1 MIPSR
6 SSGPPRILTFGILH
20 CIQCGSETIFR
31 AMAPCSHITD
41 AACEDCGWTYGR
53 RSERVLAG
61 AGTSARYELRENIP
75 VVSDELAS
83 EAAARLLQRT
93 GQRGISPERLPPPLD
108 LSRMPSQGSDTAS
121 RISRLAAPRQS

>member
-6 SSGPPRILTFGILH
+6 SSGPPRILTFGVLH

-83 EAAARLLQRT
+83 EAAARLFQRT
-93 GQRGISPERLPPPLD
+93 GQRGIAPERPPSPVD
-108 LSRMPSQGSDTAS
+108 ISRMPLQGSDTAS
-121 RISRLAAPRQS
+121 RIARLSPPRQP